1 MPLKVRNR
9 MNSDIHLSERGAI
22 ARFLVYNTAT
32 LTFCAKIKGTA
43 NCLRFIGLDRIST
56 VWYYESL
63 L

>member
-1 MPLKVRNR
+1 